1 VPKAIDIQPDSYNQ
15 ILMKGGPGFGKTL
28 AAATFAIEG
37 PVHIS
42 YFDKKKPVEL
52 TTFFT
57 KERFGDK
64 AERILRNIEYT
75 VYGAGNANDYLN
87 RLIQMQQQ
95 NNCRW
100 FADITDSTTS
110 LTSAAVNWS
119 SLFGD
124 SKGKDVKNVEE
135 IIPGFDDYKVETALV
150 TQALDLYQNLPCH
163 VIWTAH
169 PLPSIKIEGSGR
181 NMKVTKTNPIV
192 TYGAKV
198 AGIIPGRFT
207 EIYHFAQE
215 NEWDSVKMRNN
226 KKFIVRFESGDDDY
240 AKSSIFTGSDIREI
254 DVTNKLFYEVWQ
266 EAVKNRFKQEGETA

>member
-1 VPKAIDIQPDSYNQ
+1 MPRAIDIQPDSYNQ

-28 AAATFAIEG
+28 AAATFALEG

-52 TTFFT
+52 ISFFT

-64 AERILRNIEYT
+64 AAKILNNIEYT
-75 VYGAGNANDYLN
+75 VYGAGNAHEYLN
-87 RLIQMQQQ
+87 RLINMINQ
-95 NNCRW
+95 NSCRL

-119 SLFGD
+119 LSFSDGK
-124 SKGKDVKNVEE
+124 SKVIKNAEE
-135 IIPGFDDYKVETALV
+135 IIPDWDEYKVETSLI
-150 TQALDLYQNLPCH
+150 TQALDIYQTLPCH
-163 VIWTAH
+163 VIWIAH
-169 PLPSIKIEGSGR
+169 PLPSIKLETNSSGKVI
-181 NMKVTKTNPIV
+181 KVTKTNPIV

-215 NEWDSVKMRNN
+215 NTWDAVNMRNH
-226 KKFIVRFESGDDDY
+226 KSYIVRFDSSDDDY
-240 AKSSIFTGSDIREI
+240 AKSSIFTNSDIKEI
-254 DVTNKLFYEVWQ
+254 DITNKLFFEEWK
-266 EAVKNRFKQEGETA
+266 EAAKSTIKKEE

>member
-1 VPKAIDIQPDSYNQ
+1 MPKAIDIQPDSYNQ

-28 AAATFAIEG
+28 AAASFALDG

-52 TTFFT
+52 ITFFT
-57 KERFGDK
+57 RERFGDK

-75 VYGAGNANDYLN
+75 VYGAGNANEYLN
-87 RLIQMQQQ
+87 RLITMQEQ

-119 SLFGD
+119 LLFGD
-124 SKGKDVKNVEE
+124 NKGKPIKDAGE
-135 IIPGFDDYKVETALV
+135 IVPEFDDYKVETSLI
-150 TQALDLYQNLPCH
+150 TNALDIFQNLPCH
-163 VIWTAH
+163 VIWIAH

-181 NMKVTKTNPIV
+181 SMRVTKTNPIV

-215 NEWDSVKMRNN
+215 NNWNQEKMRND
-226 KKFIVRFESGDDDY
+226 KKYICKFESGDDDY
-240 AKSSIFTGSDIREI
+240 AKSSIFTGSDIREV
-254 DVTNKLFYEVWQ
+254 DVTNKLFFEVWQ
-266 EAVKNRFKQEGETA
+266 EAVRNRFKAADSEQ

>member
-1 VPKAIDIQPDSYNQ
+1 MPRAIDIQPDSYNQ

-28 AAATFAIEG
+28 AAATFALEG

-52 TTFFT
+52 ISFFT

-64 AERILRNIEYT
+64 AEKILNNIEYT
-75 VYGAGNANDYLN
+75 VYGAGNAHMYLN
-87 RLIQMQQQ
+87 RLIDMINQ
-95 NNCRW
+95 NSCRL

-119 SLFGD
+119 LSFSDGK
-124 SKGKDVKNVEE
+124 SKVISKAEDITPDWDE
-135 IIPGFDDYKVETALV
+135 YKVETSLI
-150 TQALDLYQNLPCH
+150 TQALDIYQTLPCH
-163 VIWTAH
+163 VIWIAH
-169 PLPSIKIEGSGR
+169 PLPSIKIEGTGR
-181 NMKVTKTNPIV
+181 NIKVTKTNPIV

-215 NEWDSVKMRNN
+215 NEWDQVNMRND
-226 KKFIVRFESGDDDY
+226 KKYIVRFDASDDDY
-240 AKSSIFTGSDIREI
+240 AKTSIFTNSPIKEI
-254 DVTNKLFYEVWQ
+254 DITNKLFFEVWR
-266 EAVKNRFKQEGETA
+266 EAAQGAFPKKGE